1 MKQRKSLELY
11 PLTMCYFIKRTQKY
25 TKLFFNR
32 YINYKNMITSLMA
45 LTHGEISLK
54 EFYKHAP
61 IIIPFAPVHFGK
73 TCLLYRL
80 IYYFQNK
87 GYSVKCE
94 EYMRSIYSPCSP
106 CSTAIPIQGKIL
118 WQGHIMAQFVDFPG
132 EFLYNTN
139 HPKTPSALNEII
151 ESPNKKIWLFMLE
164 LNGLGGQIERDN
176 YSERIME
183 VAAHISPNDKI
194 IIVVNKI
201 DMCSMDLKS
210 KDSIVQAL
218 YLQYPAVLNCFKNQ
232 NPVTKLWRPFNCD
245 IVSFSAGDF
254 CRTCDNKEMF
264 RPGLDT
270 YPKQLWK
277 AIFRGFH

>member
-1 MKQRKSLELY
+1 
-11 PLTMCYFIKRTQKY
+11 
-25 TKLFFNR
+25 
-32 YINYKNMITSLMA
+32 MITSLMA
-45 LTHGEISLK
+45 LTAGELSVKITDVQT
-54 EFYKHAP
+54 P
-61 IIIPFAPVHFGK
+61 IIIPFAPRYFGK
-73 TCLLYRL
+73 TCLLHRL
-80 IYYFQNK
+80 IHYIRNN
-87 GYSVKCE
+87 GYVVNLDVFFLPPHIAHNSDIMT
-94 EYMRSIYSPCSP
+94 EYRNSLCRTYSPCA
-106 CSTAIPIQGKIL
+106 TDIPIFGSFYSSLGKRIV
-118 WQGHIMAQFVDFPG
+118 QFIDFPG
-132 EFLYNTN
+132 DFLYNTN
-139 HPKTPSALNEII
+139 YPDTPSALKEII

-164 LNGLGGQIERDN
+164 LDGFGGQIERDN

-201 DMCSMDLKS
+201 DMCSLDLKS
-210 KDSIVQAL
+210 KEGIVQAL

-254 CRTCDNKEMF
+254 CRTCDNKEIF

-277 AIFRGFH
+277 AICKSLP

>member
-1 MKQRKSLELY
+1 MNCK
-11 PLTMCYFIKRTQKY
+11 M
-25 TKLFFNR
+25 
-32 YINYKNMITSLMA
+32 NMITGIMNFTEGRLGVSIIDKR
-45 LTHGEISLK
+45 T
-54 EFYKHAP
+54 P
-61 IIIPFAPVHFGK
+61 IIVPFAPRYLGK
-73 TCLLYRL
+73 TCLLHRL
-80 IYYFQNK
+80 IRYIRNNGYFVQLDKHVLFSHFNH
-87 GYSVKCE
+87 
-94 EYMRSIYSPCSP
+94 SIDFFDKYTKYLCSEYSPCS
-106 CSTAIPIQGKIL
+106 TVIPIFGRVFFNGETKV
-118 WQGHIMAQFVDFPG
+118 QFVDFPG

-139 HPKTPSALNEII
+139 HPKTPSALKEII

-164 LNGLGGQIERDN
+164 LNGLEGQIERDN

-210 KDSIVQAL
+210 IVQAL

-232 NPVTKLWRPFNCD
+232 NPVTKLWKPFNCD

-254 CRTCDNKEMF
+254 GRTCDNKEMF

-277 AIFRGFH
+277 AICKGLH

>member
-1 MKQRKSLELY
+1 M
-11 PLTMCYFIKRTQKY
+11 
-25 TKLFFNR
+25 
-32 YINYKNMITSLMA
+32 NMITGIMNFTEGRLGVSIIDKR
-45 LTHGEISLK
+45 T
-54 EFYKHAP
+54 P
-61 IIIPFAPVHFGK
+61 IIVPFAPRYLGK
-73 TCLLYRL
+73 TCLLHRL
-80 IYYFQNK
+80 IHYIRDNGNFVQLDKIALCQHFNHCID
-87 GYSVKCE
+87 VLD
-94 EYMRSIYSPCSP
+94 EYTKYLCSKCSP
-106 CSTAIPIQGKIL
+106 CATVIPIFGRVFFNGETKV
-118 WQGHIMAQFVDFPG
+118 QFVDFPG
-132 EFLYNTN
+132 EFLYNIN
-139 HPKTPSALNEII
+139 HPKTPSALKEII
-151 ESPNKKIWLFMLE
+151 DSPNKKIWLFMLE

-201 DMCSMDLKS
+201 DMCSMDLN
-210 KDSIVQAL
+210 SIVQAL

-277 AIFRGFH
+277 AICKGLH

>member
-1 MKQRKSLELY
+1 M
-11 PLTMCYFIKRTQKY
+11 
-25 TKLFFNR
+25 
-32 YINYKNMITSLMA
+32 NMITGIMNFTEGRLGVSIIDKR
-45 LTHGEISLK
+45 T
-54 EFYKHAP
+54 P
-61 IIIPFAPVHFGK
+61 IIVPFAPRYLGK
-73 TCLLYRL
+73 TCLLHRL
-80 IYYFQNK
+80 IHYIRDNGYFVQLNEHVLFPHFDH
-87 GYSVKCE
+87 SIDFFD
-94 EYMRSIYSPCSP
+94 EYTKYLCSECSP
-106 CSTAIPIQGKIL
+106 CATVIPIFGRVFFNGETKV
-118 WQGHIMAQFVDFPG
+118 QFVDFPG

-139 HPKTPSALNEII
+139 HPKTPSALKEII

-176 YSERIME
+176 YSERIMK

-194 IIVVNKI
+194 IIVVNKM

-277 AIFRGFH
+277 AICKGLHYLEL

>member
-1 MKQRKSLELY
+1 MV
-11 PLTMCYFIKRTQKY
+11 
-25 TKLFFNR
+25 FFN
-32 YINYKNMITSLMA
+32 
-45 LTHGEISLK
+45 GETK
-54 EFYKHAP
+54 
-61 IIIPFAPVHFGK
+61 V
-73 TCLLYRL
+73 
-80 IYYFQNK
+80 
-87 GYSVKCE
+87 
-94 EYMRSIYSPCSP
+94 
-106 CSTAIPIQGKIL
+106 
-118 WQGHIMAQFVDFPG
+118 QFVDFPG

-164 LNGLGGQIERDN
+164 LDGFGGQIERDN

-183 VAAHISPNDKI
+183 VAAHISQKDKI
-194 IIVVNKI
+194 IIVVNKM

-254 CRTCDNKEMF
+254 CRTCDNKEIF
-264 RPGLDT
+264 QPGLDIF
-270 YPKQLWK
+270 PKQLWK
-277 AIFRGFH
+277 AICKGLS